1 MSPTIALAFTENK
14 HTKSGWAGFSEYA
27 KYDFDRYPHVGLLT
41 FAGQALA
48 LLMARSYR
56 TQGYN
61 VHILN
66 LNESSH
72 DISTDIVIHK
82 LTNVLDR
89 AEDGDPKAVEQLQ
102 KFESFVANTPVVD
115 PLPAVRRLLKRERT
129 MDLLQDIIQRTRK
142 EDVPLFHIAPF
153 AVLSRAEI
161 LSQRYVNLVK
171 FPAVIK
177 HVTAASSQPAHQ
189 MAIVPSS
196 QQLNTALTELAGPSE
211 NPSADKWF
219 LQEWV
224 NHDGVIFKVFV
235 LGDYVHTV
243 VRPSLQNIT
252 SGHGIFH
259 FDSQKIPKSFAE
271 DFACQSNSNV
281 PAFATSLSSDARK
294 AKELELDT
302 DRAQEISRVLAKDLQ
317 LTLFGF
323 DLIVESGTGRH
334 FVIDI
339 NYCPGYEGVPN
350 FHAEVLHVIQ
360 QKIQKD
366 RKGAERV

>member
-1 MSPTIALAFTENK
+1 MSPTIVLAFTENK

-27 KYDFDRYPHVGLLT
+27 KYGLTDPQFGVLSYSGDQC
-41 FAGQALA
+41 AW
-48 LLMARSYR
+48 LMARSYR
-56 TQGYN
+56 IQGYD

-66 LNESSH
+66 LDESSH
-72 DISTDIVIHK
+72 DASADIVIHK
-82 LTNVLDR
+82 LTNILDR
-89 AEDGDPKAVEQLQ
+89 AEDGDPKAVEQVQ
-102 KFESFVANTPVVD
+102 KFESFVANTPVLD

-129 MDLLQDIIQRTRK
+129 MVLLQDIIQKTRK
-142 EDVPLFHIAPF
+142 ENVTLFHIAPF
-153 AVLSRAEI
+153 AVLSRAEL
-161 LSQRYVNLVK
+161 LSQKYVNLVK

-177 HVTAASSQPAHQ
+177 HVTAASSQAAHQ

-196 QQLNTALTELAGPSE
+196 QQLNTALTELAGPPES
-211 NPSADKWF
+211 PSADKWF

-235 LGDYVHTV
+235 VGDHVHTV

-271 DFACQSNSNV
+271 DSASHSNSNL
-281 PAFATSLSSDARK
+281 PTFATRLSSDARK

-302 DRAQEISRVLAKDLQ
+302 GRAHEIARVLAKELQ

-323 DLIVESGTGRH
+323 DLIVESGTGQH

-339 NYCPGYEGVPN
+339 NYCPGYDGVPN
-350 FHAEVLHVIQ
+350 FHAKVLHVIQ

-366 RKGAERV
+366 SKSARRV